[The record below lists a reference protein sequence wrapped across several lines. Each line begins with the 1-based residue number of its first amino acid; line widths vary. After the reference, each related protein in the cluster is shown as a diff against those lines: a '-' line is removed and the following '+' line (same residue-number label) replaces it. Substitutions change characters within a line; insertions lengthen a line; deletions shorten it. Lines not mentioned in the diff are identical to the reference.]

1 MRRRTLITL
10 VLLIWWAG
18 AVSAQSRDRP
28 VDLRVTGMLL
38 AVEEAKRDD
47 LVTVN
52 ISVQG
57 KPLLLRIGKVEDLTT
72 PERTQVREAE
82 VLLRQVRFSGPA
94 ALMERLQQPEMLGR
108 VLTIDG
114 WLEPQERRFL
124 VTAIAEAPGTT
135 PPTLGK

>member
-10 VLLIWWAG
+10 VLLIWWAV

-114 WLEPQERRFL
+114 WLNPQERRFL
-124 VTAIAEAPGTT
+124 VTAIAEAPGAT